1 MSKCPSSIWLKAIG
15 ISAFYVLFDSVMVCA
30 APSAI
35 PAVRTNAGSSPTSP
49 GLTAGGSLNSAPI
62 SSDLT
67 SGSSSNRMLSL
78 RASFDRAAS
87 YNKEAIAAKT
97 NVDLARAG
105 IKVAGALPNP
115 RFNLQYGWG
124 PAFEVI
130 IAGNPQ
136 QFGFQH
142 QIRTAGTRTKLINF
156 ARASYRVAELQY
168 AATMF
173 DIHNRTR
180 RAYAELA
187 AAEAFAELIESQ
199 RKVAAELLQT
209 TQKRFDEKKVSQSD
223 LFQAQ
228 LGVLQFE
235 TQRFQAQARL
245 QAASANLAT
254 IVGEVPA
261 AIEVIDVDD
270 NGLFRLSAEQ
280 TDLVPS
286 PDRTLPALSELLPV
300 ALTERPDL
308 KVSVQQKFADRRAL
322 SVARS
327 QRIPDVF
334 VEMGYQFTTFK
345 KTQPYNLFPGKVP
358 NSPGCYI
365 NALFEVPL
373 FYQHQGETSQA
384 KEVYLQDQEQIEQ
397 LQFQVAAD
405 VVSAYEAVTV
415 TRATIKKYQRDLL
428 PEASKVAR
436 VARRNYEEGKSDL
449 SQAIL
454 AKQQYQQMLS
464 SYFDAVANYQIAW
477 ADLEKAMGVSLK
489 L

>member
-1 MSKCPSSIWLKAIG
+1 MSKCPSHQWRTAICLSTAFLFQLPL
-15 ISAFYVLFDSVMVCA
+15 SAQDST
-30 APSAI
+30 P
-35 PAVRTNAGSSPTSP
+35 
-49 GLTAGGSLNSAPI
+49 
-62 SSDLT
+62 
-67 SGSSSNRMLSL
+67 SSNRMLSL
-78 RASFDRAAS
+78 SASFDRAVAF
-87 YNKEAIAAKT
+87 NKEAIAAKT

-142 QIRTAGTRTKLINF
+142 QIRTAGTRTKFIEF

-168 AATMF
+168 ATTMF
-173 DIHNRTR
+173 DIHNRVR

-187 AAEAFAELIESQ
+187 AAEAFAELVESE
-199 RKVAAELLQT
+199 RKVAVELLET
-209 TQKRFDEKKVSQSD
+209 TQKRFDQKKVSQSD
-223 LFQAQ
+223 LFQAE

-235 TQRFQAQARL
+235 TQRFQAQAR
-245 QAASANLAT
+245 QRTASAALAL
-254 IVGEVPA
+254 IIGEVPA
-261 AIEVIDVDD
+261 GIEVIDVDD
-270 NGLFRLSAEQ
+270 NGLFRLSAHR

-286 PDRTLPALSELLPV
+286 PDQPLPALKDLIPAAMS
-300 ALTERPDL
+300 ERPDL
-308 KVSVQQKFADRRAL
+308 KVAIQQKFADRRAL

-327 QRIPDVF
+327 QRIPDLF

-345 KTQPYNLFPGKVP
+345 KTQPYNLFPGRVP

-365 NALFEVPL
+365 NASFEVPV
-373 FYQHQGETSQA
+373 FYQHQGETTQA
-384 KEVYLQDQEQIEQ
+384 KEIYLQDQEQIEQ
-397 LQFQVAAD
+397 LQYQVAAD

-415 TRATIKKYQRDLL
+415 TRATLKKYQRDLL
-428 PEASKVAR
+428 PAASKVAR
-436 VARRNYEEGKSDL
+436 SARRNYEEGRSDL
-449 SQAIL
+449 SEAIL
-454 AKQQYQQMLS
+454 AKQQYQQTLAA
-464 SYFDAVANYQIAW
+464 YFDAVVSYQTAW

>member
-1 MSKCPSSIWLKAIG
+1 MCLSSFFSLG
-15 ISAFYVLFDSVMVCA
+15 DSVS
-30 APSAI
+30 APYSAMAQDI
-35 PAVRTNAGSSPTSP
+35 GTGLDAGSAQDAS
-49 GLTAGGSLNSAPI
+49 SAQI
-62 SSDLT
+62 AST
-67 SGSSSNRMLSL
+67 TQNRMLSL
-78 RASFDRAAS
+78 NASFNRAVEF
-87 YNKEAIAAKT
+87 NKEAIAAKT
-97 NVDLARAG
+97 NVDFARSG

-124 PAFEVI
+124 PAFQVI

-136 QFGFQH
+136 QFGFQN
-142 QIRTAGTRTKLINF
+142 QIRTAGTRTKLVEF
-156 ARASYRVAELQY
+156 AQASYRVAELQY

-173 DIHNRTR
+173 DIHNRVR

-187 AAEAFAELIESQ
+187 AAEAFADLIESE
-199 RKVAAELLQT
+199 RRVAVELLQS
-209 TQKRFDEKKVSQSD
+209 TQSRFDQKKVSQSD

-245 QAASANLAT
+245 QTASATLALM
-254 IVGEVPA
+254 IGEVPA
-261 AIEVIDVDD
+261 KIEVIDVDD
-270 NGLFRLSAEQ
+270 NGLFKLSAVRS
-280 TDLVPS
+280 DLVPS
-286 PDRTLPALSELLPV
+286 PDQALPALSELLP
-300 ALTERPDL
+300 AAQISRPDL
-308 KVSVQQKFADRRAL
+308 KVAVQQKFADRRAL

-327 QRIPDVF
+327 QRIPDLF

-345 KTQPYNLFPGKVP
+345 KTQPYNLFPTRTP

-365 NALFEVPL
+365 NASFEVPV

-384 KEVYLQDQEQIEQ
+384 KEVYLQDQDQIEQ
-397 LQFQVAAD
+397 LQYQVAAD
-405 VVSAYEAVTV
+405 VVTAYESVSV
-415 TRATIKKYQRDLL
+415 TRATIRKYQRNLL
-428 PEASKVAR
+428 PAAAKVAR
-436 VARRNYEEGKSDL
+436 IARRNYESGNSDL

-464 SYFDAVANYQIAW
+464 SYFDAVVNYQTAW